1 MHVVVI
7 GAGIIGVTTA
17 YWLRQAGCEVTVVER
32 NSGVAQEASFANGGV
47 ISAGYTGPLAAP
59 GMPRALLKSLIA
71 RDATL
76 RLRPSFDLS
85 LWRWLRRFVAESTL
99 ERWRINKL
107 RIQRLAL
114 YSRDE
119 LHALQARHGIDYEQ
133 QPGLLQLY
141 RNERELERGE
151 PLRTLLKEQGVGH
164 RLLSAAEARAVECAL
179 SEHTALAGA
188 LHFPDDET
196 GNCAYFARRLR
207 ELAEADGVR
216 FRFNA
221 ALTGLEVAAGRLDA
235 LAGLTGLGR
244 FDGCVLAAGADSA
257 SLLVGT
263 GIAVPLIPVRGA
275 SATVN
280 ILRHELAPLTSILDD
295 RHKVAVTRMGKRLRI
310 AGTSTLGDRRGG
322 TDQAAMET
330 LLKVARDWYP
340 GAAAYSQAQPWTGVR
355 LALPD
360 GPPLLGATPVRGLYL
375 NIGHGSSG
383 WALACGSARVVA
395 DIVTGRRPAIDT
407 EGLTL
412 ERYGLVSD
420 ARAPSPLPAS

>member
-47 ISAGYTGPLAAP
+47 ISPGYTGPLAAP
-59 GMPRALLKSLIA
+59 GMPRALMKALIN

-76 RLRPSFDLS
+76 RLRPSLDRT

-141 RNERELERGE
+141 RTERELERGE
-151 PLRTLLKEQGVGH
+151 PLRTLLKEQGVAH

-179 SEHTALAGA
+179 SEQTQLAGA
-188 LHFPDDET
+188 LHLPDDET

-221 ALTGLEVAAGRLDA
+221 ALTGLELAAGRLEG
-235 LAGLTGLGR
+235 LAGLNDLGR

-257 SLLVGT
+257 SLLAGT
-263 GIAVPLIPVRGA
+263 GIAVPLLPVRGA

-280 ILRHELAPLTSILDD
+280 ILRHELAPLTSVLDD
-295 RHKVAVTRMGKRLRI
+295 RYKVAVTRMGRRLRI
-310 AGTSTLGDRRGG
+310 AGTSTLGDRRSG
-322 TDQAAMET
+322 TDLAAIET

-340 GAAAYSQAQPWTGVR
+340 GAAAYSQAQPWAGLR

-395 DIVTGRRPAIDT
+395 DIVTGRQPAIDT
-407 EGLTL
+407 DGLTL
-412 ERYGLVSD
+412 ERYGL
-420 ARAPSPLPAS
+420 ASEAWRRSALAAS